1 MDPRENY
8 GAIHRIDLVDIKQFS
23 RSRRSHSLDFI
34 AKHKV
39 QSRNL
44 AHGMYKIPEPNEN
57 I

>member
-8 GAIHRIDLVDIKQFS
+8 EAIHRIDLVDIKQFS